1 MSLLCYFFLK
11 QSTFACLLKG
21 TGKGIHSLL
30 EESLIITREML
41 REAQLAYP
49 RSPVRDPIFVP
60 YLKLRVSADNPS
72 LHAAPAESKIQNA

>member
-1 MSLLCYFFLK
+1 MFTVYLGLKDPLINESIMVFFLQ

-30 EESLIITREML
+30 EESLIVTQEML

-49 RSPVRDPIFVP
+49 RSPVRDPIFAP
-60 YLKLRVSADNPS
+60 YLKS
-72 LHAAPAESKIQNA
+72 

>member
-1 MSLLCYFFLK
+1 MHLGQNDPLINESIMLFFLQ

-60 YLKLRVSADNPS
+60 FLKS
-72 LHAAPAESKIQNA
+72 